1 MHCDHEVH
9 SEYLPSTTIQR
20 DRNTQRNG
28 WERGSF
34 HRNVRVIVFL
44 SLYLAIKF
52 LMGKTYF
59 HHIFFMPD
67 KRRTSEKRNNK
78 RFTPDNEVRRSFQIT
93 RGRFSLKVLFQQ
105 FMRDARDTE
114 WQVKERGNIL
124 FDTYTLCFHELT
136 HIFLVVMIN
145 IHPVNLVSLLLLA
158 TTLVGKSSNQRPFPN
173 SVVCFMQYLSPLDTR
188 VDCTL

>member
-1 MHCDHEVH
+1 MPGGCQGFHG
-9 SEYLPSTTIQR
+9 YLQAWLASRSAPPKPKHLPQA
-20 DRNTQRNG
+20 
-28 WERGSF
+28 
-34 HRNVRVIVFL
+34 HRL
-44 SLYLAIKF
+44 AMSL
-52 LMGKTYF
+52 
-59 HHIFFMPD
+59 MPD
-67 KRRTSEKRNNK
+67 KRSTSEKRNNK
-78 RFTPDNEVRRSFQIT
+78 RFTPYNEVRRSFQIT

-105 FMRDARDTE
+105 FIRDARDTE

-145 IHPVNLVSLLLLA
+145 IHPVNLVSLLFLA

-188 VDCTL
+188 VDCTLWIPGFLQ